1 MARGLDEDEA
11 ISTIVRGFLNVD
23 IEGLPVSLKK
33 KLDRAVSETQKDM
46 M

>member
-1 MARGLDEDEA
+1 MARELDKEKA

-23 IEGLPVSLKK
+23 IEGLPAGLKK

>member
-1 MARGLDEDEA
+1 MARGLNEEEA

-23 IEGLPVSLKK
+23 IEGLPAALKK
-33 KLDRAVSETQKDM
+33 KLDEAVSETQKDM